1 VQGRRNAGKRSCA
14 PVEKPCANDVVGP
27 ALEHGTRR
35 VQTENSTRTGFSH
48 GGGCVSGLVRAR
60 IRRA

>member
-1 VQGRRNAGKRSCA
+1 
-14 PVEKPCANDVVGP
+14 
-27 ALEHGTRR
+27 
-35 VQTENSTRTGFSH
+35 VQTENATWTGFSH